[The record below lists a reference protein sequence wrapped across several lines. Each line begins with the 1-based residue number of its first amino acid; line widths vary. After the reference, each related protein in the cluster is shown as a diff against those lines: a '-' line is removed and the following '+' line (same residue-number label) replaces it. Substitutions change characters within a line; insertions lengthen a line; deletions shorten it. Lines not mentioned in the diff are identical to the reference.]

1 MQGIRRC
8 ALVLGFLL
16 FGGTA
21 LHAQSAP
28 AGKSTNEGVYTAEQA
43 ARGEKVSVEV
53 CSMCHSPKED
63 FTRNGFLNSWTGKP
77 IRALF
82 HNLKETMPEDMPGSL
97 SAQQYADVVAYILKL
112 NGMPTGSSELKSDD
126 ESLSTIIFERKK
138 Q

>member
-8 ALVLGFLL
+8 VLALGFLL
-16 FGGTA
+16 VSGTA
-21 LHAQSAP
+21 VHAQST
-28 AGKSTNEGVYTAEQA
+28 STSEGVYTAAQA
-43 ARGEKVSVEV
+43 TRGEKVTTEV

-63 FTRNGFLNSWTGKP
+63 WTRDGFLNIWSGKP
-77 IRALF
+77 VKDLV
-82 HNLKETMPEDMPGSL
+82 HNLRETMPEDMPGSL